1 MDPNA
6 KAFDLFKYF
15 VTCKFNSY
23 EKEVEPWDTQ
33 LKCLFLKK
41 NYTSNYS
48 VVAKIMSCVV
58 GGWGICVEYMA

>member
-41 NYTSNYS
+41 IILVITR
-48 VVAKIMSCVV
+48 
-58 GGWGICVEYMA
+58 